1 MSNKINSADTNQCCV
16 CMKTLSNKKIIECN
30 DCSETFCKD
39 HIKVDDTS
47 HVATCTDC
55 FKKKIYLDVSSEME
69 TQVLDAKAQLSTLKE
84 KVKTCKKHLKDKKAT
99 IERLDGQVKINEKKY
114 ARKFENLEKK
124 IEEESKR
131 SESVFHATESMKIAL
146 RDCNMNEN
154 STREKLEKI
163 QIDYN
168 MAQTE
173 LDTLKQENYRSK
185 SSIQDSTSK
194 MKNCVPYSRLR
205 NALCNQCK
213 YKIKSNFKD
222 EIVLGNQGKESL
234 IASVLANRE
243 KISVRKSMSTQIV
256 SQHEKA
262 DESCKCIIT

>member
-1 MSNKINSADTNQCCV
+1 
-16 CMKTLSNKKIIECN
+16 MK
-30 DCSETFCKD
+30 
-39 HIKVDDTS
+39 
-47 HVATCTDC
+47 AQ
-55 FKKKIYLDVSSEME
+55 KKKIED
-69 TQVLDAKAQLSTLKE
+69 
-84 KVKTCKKHLKDKKAT
+84 
-99 IERLDGQVKINEKKY
+99 
-114 ARKFENLEKK
+114 
-124 IEEESKR
+124 ESKR
-131 SESVFHATESMKIAL
+131 AESIFHTAESLQIAL
-146 RDCNMNEN
+146 TDCNRNEK
-154 STREKLEKI
+154 STELKLEKA
-163 QIDYN
+163 QVEFN
-168 MAQTE
+168 EVQTE